1 MTKIHKLCVIHYEKS
16 FSMKCKVY
24 YDTENKI
31 FYYVFYTFVKMI
43 ITNLYL
49 ARETKIEVINNQVH
63 ILF

>member
-1 MTKIHKLCVIHYEKS
+1 
-16 FSMKCKVY
+16 MKCKVY